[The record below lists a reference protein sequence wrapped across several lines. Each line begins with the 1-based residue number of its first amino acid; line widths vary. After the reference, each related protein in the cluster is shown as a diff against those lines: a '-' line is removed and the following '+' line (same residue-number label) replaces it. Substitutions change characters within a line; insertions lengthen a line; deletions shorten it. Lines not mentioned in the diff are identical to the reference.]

1 MLLQNALEPLGS
13 DLPVPDAIGI
23 NDEPRTT
30 GANAKAGRF
39 GPHHVYASFLHSVFD
54 ELPEFLSLGG
64 FAALGTDADKQ
75 MLARTFDRGF
85 LQALLQIVAHR
96 VQLHPTQNHGKRSE
110 RPRRRSKS
118 GIGLTP
124 PRAMRDSSEMECPFN
139 EGGKLAYYGSYLEID
154 KLLALQSPL
163 SLKDGTLHAH
173 DEMLFII
180 VHQTYELWFKQIL
193 HELRACCE
201 VLSKPTADD
210 DGPDM
215 NVVVHRL
222 KRIVEIWKLLNQQV
236 DVLETMTPLDFL
248 DFRSSLEGASGFQS
262 TQFRQIEAT
271 LGLRMENRFRPDYYK
286 HTEMGGF
293 SPADYKTIT
302 DAEKT
307 TTLLQLV
314 EQWLGRMPFFHD
326 SFWQEWEPGT
336 NDSTIK
342 DEPRFWSRYR
352 ALYESSL
359 SERDEKPDLLSKF
372 NEIFFK
378 SGAGD
383 FSPAALRAA
392 LFIMLYRDEPLF
404 RLPFMLISALI
415 EIDEQLGNFRYRHLQ
430 MVRRMIG
437 ARVGTGGSSGEQ
449 YLQGAVNKNYIFK
462 DLAGVI
468 TFLIERRNLP
478 ELPKR
483 LRKALRFSS
492 ADR

>member
-1 MLLQNALEPLGS
+1 
-13 DLPVPDAIGI
+13 
-23 NDEPRTT
+23 
-30 GANAKAGRF
+30 
-39 GPHHVYASFLHSVFD
+39 
-54 ELPEFLSLGG
+54 
-64 FAALGTDADKQ
+64 
-75 MLARTFDRGF
+75 
-85 LQALLQIVAHR
+85 
-96 VQLHPTQNHGKRSE
+96 
-110 RPRRRSKS
+110 
-118 GIGLTP
+118 
-124 PRAMRDSSEMECPFN
+124 MRDSSRMECPFN
-139 EGGKLAYYGSYLEID
+139 STREPAYYGSYLEID
-154 KLLALQSPL
+154 KLLAIQNPY
-163 SLKDGTLHAH
+163 SLKDGKLQAH
-173 DEMLFII
+173 DEMLFIV

-201 VLSKPTADD
+201 VLSKPAADD

-293 SPADYKTIT
+293 SAADYNVIAE
-302 DAEKT
+302 AEKT

-314 EQWLGRMPFFHD
+314 EQWLGRMPFFDD
-326 SFWQEWEPGT
+326 SFWREWETPDRASMNT
-336 NDSTIK
+336 A
-342 DEPRFWSRYR
+342 EPEFWSRYR

-359 SERDEKPDLLSKF
+359 SERDEKPDLLGKF
-372 NEIFFK
+372 DEMFFK

-404 RLPFMLISALI
+404 RLPFALLNALI

-437 ARVGTGGSSGEQ
+437 TRVGTGGSSGEQ
-449 YLQGAVNKNYIFK
+449 YLQGAVNKNYIYK